1 MSNNTWINQRPDK
14 KYLYS
19 NKTILKR
26 INPFNKNSKYMRTKI
41 EFVAQNVCL
50 PPISKQV
57 PLHEII
63 DRTLTSNFAIV
74 Y

>member
-1 MSNNTWINQRPDK
+1 MRNNKGINQRPDK
-14 KYLYS
+14 KSLYS

-41 EFVAQNVCL
+41 EYVAQNLCF

-57 PLHEII
+57 ALH
-63 DRTLTSNFAIV
+63 
-74 Y
+74 